1 MRPGILRFRNLVKIT
16 LDVCRESAMSESQI
30 IKKEALFPQGEAKN
44 DQDEIVQNNV
54 MLPKGV
60 VIDILKT
67 LEGLKRKLQPLVK

>member
-1 MRPGILRFRNLVKIT
+1 
-16 LDVCRESAMSESQI
+16 MSESQI